1 MKRHTPEVFN
11 SAKLLG
17 DFESGSKAW
26 HELRTNSIGGSE
38 VGTILGLNKWESPY
52 YLWAVKSGNLPQKEL
67 NNFAVVLG
75 NVLEPVIL
83 DQLLPKKHPDWE
95 IYRTGTYQHP
105 NNDFMHANPD
115 ALAKVDGEWIV
126 VEVKTGR
133 NYWDEIP
140 PNYIAQV
147 MHYMNIM
154 GLRKAVILGLVAM
167 DWVEHWIDFDEF
179 EASVIE
185 QKATEFWELV
195 KANKEPTF
203 DGSDSTY
210 EAVRAMHPDID
221 GSEIEIDGVHELVQ
235 LQEAADEAAAKLK
248 EAKSKVL
255 SIMGNAKYAYAE
267 FEGERYRVASR
278 QTRPGYNPFLVI
290 NKKGKK

>member
-1 MKRHTPEVFN
+1 M
-11 SAKLLG
+11 
-17 DFESGSKAW
+17 
-26 HELRTNSIGGSE
+26 
-38 VGTILGLNKWESPY
+38 
-52 YLWAVKSGNLPQKEL
+52 WAVKSGNLPQKQL
-67 NNFAVVLG
+67 DNFAVILG

-115 ALAKVDGEWIV
+115 ALAKVNGEWII

-179 EASVIE
+179 EAAVIE

-195 KANKEPTF
+195 KANQPPTF

-210 EAVRAMHPDID
+210 EAVRTMNPDVD
-221 GSEIEIDGVHELVQ
+221 GSEIEIDGVHEL
-235 LQEAADEAAAKLK
+235 AKLQDEFDAASEK
-248 EAKSKVL
+248 LKQAKSEVL
-255 SIMGNAKYAYAE
+255 GLMGKAKHAYIE
-267 FEGERYRVASR
+267 HEGEKYRVATR

-290 NKKGKK
+290 NKKGRK

>member
-1 MKRHTPEVFN
+1 MKIHAPEIFN
-11 SAKLLG
+11 QAKLLG
-17 DFESGSKAW
+17 NFESGSDQW
-26 HELRTNSIGGSE
+26 HALRKHSIGGSE
-38 VGTILGLNKWESPY
+38 IGTLLGLNRWESPY
-52 YLWAVKSGNLPQKEL
+52 YLWAVKSGNLAPKQL
-67 NNFAVVLG
+67 DSFPVTLG

-83 DQLLPKKHPDWE
+83 DELLPMKHPDWE

-105 NNDFMHANPD
+105 DYDFMHANPD
-115 ALAKVDGEWIV
+115 ALAKVDGEWII

-179 EASVIE
+179 EAKVIE

-195 KANKEPTF
+195 KANQEPMF

-210 EAVRAMHPDID
+210 EAVRAMHPAID
-221 GSEIEIDGVHELVQ
+221 GSEIEIDGVHNLVA
-235 LQEAADEAAAKLK
+235 LQEAADEAATKLK

-255 SIMGNAKYAYAE
+255 SLMGNAKYAYTE
-267 FEGERYRVASR
+267 FEGQRYKVASR
-278 QTRPGYNPFLVI
+278 QARAGQTPFLVI
-290 NKKGKK
+290 NKKGLQ